1 VNFHYFDHVFSSS
14 FLQDCPSVPV
24 GRGPRTDVLLRAEN
38 VVLEAGGCVLRLAGL
53 YISSTYK
60 YYFFKNASMNTELL
74 CNIR

>member
-1 VNFHYFDHVFSSS
+1 MFFSSS
-14 FLQDCPSVPV
+14 FLQDCPSIPV

-60 YYFFKNASMNTELL
+60 LLVQKCKHEQELL
-74 CNIR
+74 SNIG